1 MFEIVIKL
9 CFSASHKLEGYEGNC
24 SNLHG
29 HNFGVEICVEG
40 KTLDKIG
47 MVFDFREI
55 KNIADKIISRLD
67 HQYLNEIEPFNKINP
82 TSENI
87 AKYIFEKLKNKLPG
101 NIKLVWVKVSEG
113 ESVCCRYRENGA

>member
-1 MFEIVIKL
+1 MFEIVIKTG
-9 CFSASHKLEGYEGNC
+9 FSASHKLVGYKGNC

-47 MVFDFREI
+47 MVFDFRKI
-55 KNIADKIISRLD
+55 KKIADKIISKLD
-67 HQYLNEIEPFNKINP
+67 HKYLNEIEPFSRVNP

-87 AKYIFEKLKNKLPG
+87 AKYIFEKLKNKLPK
-101 NIKLVWVKVSEG
+101 NIKLIWTKVSEG
-113 ESVCCRYRENGA
+113 ESAYCRYRE